1 MRSQGSWVR
10 IPPSAP
16 PSKRDRPRSS
26 FRGVYFRY
34 SYHGLYQQALAIR
47 SSNTVW
53 QFGPPISTW
62 YASRKLNNISLVTAR
77 YLSNRLPFYYGWV
90 VVFAAGT
97 TVFARMAPSVF
108 VLGIFVSPM
117 AEAFGWSRTL
127 IAGAISVG
135 AISSIFFSPIIGWA
149 VDRYGARIIL
159 TVSMLVLG
167 VAVTSLAWATVPIFF
182 YLGMATGRIIFH
194 VPVQVGSGAVVSRW
208 FIKKR
213 GRAIG
218 LLYLAGAVGGIVCI
232 QVASLAISH
241 LSIAAA
247 WIALGIT
254 VFAVS
259 VLPTALL
266 IVDRPEDIG
275 LVPDGL
281 PPEPDTAPESMTVDI
296 RSTPGPAEV
305 DWTLRDAVRTKTL
318 WIMIIVVG
326 MLFMIQAG
334 VSVHVGAFY
343 QDRGLGLTV
352 VASAITING
361 IVSAVGS
368 LVWGAVIERTPVR
381 WAMAFLMA
389 LSTVSTLMLFTV
401 HSLMAAFVVSAV
413 IGVVAAGG
421 NVIPPVAYAS
431 YFGRR
436 SIGSIR
442 GIGETGVQVGQTIGP
457 VLSGLA
463 FDLNGSYQMAF
474 LTFAVLALVGAVLVS
489 LASTPDATKL
499 RRSTVGVS
507 SEISS

>member
-1 MRSQGSWVR
+1 M
-10 IPPSAP
+10 
-16 PSKRDRPRSS
+16 
-26 FRGVYFRY
+26 
-34 SYHGLYQQALAIR
+34 
-47 SSNTVW
+47 
-53 QFGPPISTW
+53 
-62 YASRKLNNISLVTAR
+62 
-77 YLSNRLPFYYGWV
+77 
-90 VVFAAGT
+90 FAAGT

-117 AEAFGWSRTL
+117 ADEFGWSRTL

-135 AISSIFFSPIIGWA
+135 AISSIFFSPIIGWT

-159 TVSMLVLG
+159 TVSMLLLG

-182 YLGMATGRIIFH
+182 YLGMTTGRIIFH
-194 VPVQVGSGAVVSRW
+194 VPVQIGSGTVVSRW
-208 FIKKR
+208 LIRKR

-218 LLYLAGAVGGIVCI
+218 LLYLAGAIGGIACI
-232 QVASLAISH
+232 QIASLAITN
-241 LSIAAA
+241 LSLAAA

-275 LVPDGL
+275 LWPDGL
-281 PPEPDTAPESMTVDI
+281 E
-296 RSTPGPAEV
+296 PGPNPSTAVDVRQPAVPDEV
-305 DWTLRDAVRTKTL
+305 DWTLRDAVRTRSL
-318 WIMIIVVG
+318 WIMIVVVG

-343 QDRGLGLTV
+343 QDRGLGITV

-381 WAMAFLMA
+381 WAMVFLMV

-401 HSLMAAFVVSAV
+401 HSLFAAFAVSAV

-457 VLSGLA
+457 VLSGLS
-463 FDLNGSYQMAF
+463 FDLGGSYRGAF
-474 LTFAVLALVGAVLVS
+474 WTFAILALVGAVLVS
-489 LASTPDATKL
+489 LASKPDATKL
-499 RRSTVGVS
+499 RRSAVGVRS
-507 SEISS
+507 KFRS